1 MFTRSPPSTW
11 ATASHNSTGA
21 AMYFAS
27 RRALA
32 ARLTTLAGAISLIL
46 GTVTVHADDV
56 SDLKKRL
63 DEQDQKIKVL
73 ERKLEISDEAAAAA
87 VPSTP
92 VVKASPKGFSIGSP
106 DGANVFK
113 LRALLHFDGRHFLDD
128 ATPDTA
134 NTWIL
139 RRVRP
144 TFEGTLNG
152 IYDFKFVPDFAAGK
166 TIVQDAYIVA
176 RFKPWAQ
183 ITAGKFKVPVG
194 LERIQSA
201 SDIRFIERGLP
212 TSLVPNRDLG
222 VQFGGD
228 IAGGVVNYSV

>member
-1 MFTRSPPSTW
+1 
-11 ATASHNSTGA
+11 
-21 AMYFAS
+21 MYFAS

-32 ARLTTLAGAISLIL
+32 ARLSTLAGAISLIL
-46 GTVTVHADDV
+46 GTATVHADDV

-134 NTWIL
+134 
-139 RRVRP
+139 
-144 TFEGTLNG
+144 
-152 IYDFKFVPDFAAGK
+152 
-166 TIVQDAYIVA
+166 
-176 RFKPWAQ
+176 
-183 ITAGKFKVPVG
+183 
-194 LERIQSA
+194 S
-201 SDIRFIERGLP
+201 
-212 TSLVPNRDLG
+212 
-222 VQFGGD
+222 
-228 IAGGVVNYSV
+228 